1 MTDIKRNFRSYRG
14 MTIRNIKVY
23 AKDKMAILLS
33 LLTQIIVLGLYLM
46 FLKSNYVD
54 IINNGLE
61 GFKDLVS
68 KADIEG
74 LVNSWLI
81 SGVIGTSVVTVALN
95 TLNLM
100 VKDKEDKID
109 SDYRASSV
117 KGSTVVMSY
126 FSGAVA
132 STFII
137 SSILLSAGYIF
148 LACTGTFC
156 LDIPQQLLVY
166 ALTLLGSVSGTLVL
180 MLFISFFKKSATL
193 SSFGVMVSAS
203 IGFIVGAYVPVSQ
216 FSENVQTIVNLV
228 PGSQI
233 AAMMRNILVGPA
245 IDNIDK
251 TLDGIDKGQ
260 FAENAREMFAL
271 KLKIFGTEVDT
282 GFMLTYSFIIIAVF
296 AVLNIA
302 LYNIKIGKNNAG
314 VGIVCGVIPYI
325 NPPAYCGPV
334 FQVLH
339 KLYIAL
345 ALRVIQSMAEAA
357 LYGAEPHYN
366 IIAGNNIFRCA
377 PCVLISEGINGNIF
391 IAGGLYG
398 IGNLIYKIQHS
409 CGLNAAVGFFKS
421 PAFFALAV
429 IVIIILSYGNY
440 LQGSIRVVFFLKQSQ
455 HIFFFFFKHIRVH
468 KAGLVCRAFPVMQGK
483 LLRV

>member
-1 MTDIKRNFRSYRG
+1 MTGIKRNFRSYRG

-302 LYNIKIGKNNAG
+302 LYKISSKR
-314 VGIVCGVIPYI
+314 
-325 NPPAYCGPV
+325 
-334 FQVLH
+334 
-339 KLYIAL
+339 KD
-345 ALRVIQSMAEAA
+345 
-357 LYGAEPHYN
+357 
-366 IIAGNNIFRCA
+366 
-377 PCVLISEGINGNIF
+377 
-391 IAGGLYG
+391 
-398 IGNLIYKIQHS
+398 
-409 CGLNAAVGFFKS
+409 
-421 PAFFALAV
+421 
-429 IVIIILSYGNY
+429 
-440 LQGSIRVVFFLKQSQ
+440 
-455 HIFFFFFKHIRVH
+455 
-468 KAGLVCRAFPVMQGK
+468 
-483 LLRV
+483 

>member
-233 AAMMRNILVGPA
+233 AAMMRNILVGPT

-260 FAENAREMFAL
+260 FAEKAREMFAL
-271 KLKIFGTEVDT
+271 KLKIFGNEVDT

-302 LYNIKIGKNNAG
+302 LYKISSKR
-314 VGIVCGVIPYI
+314 
-325 NPPAYCGPV
+325 
-334 FQVLH
+334 
-339 KLYIAL
+339 KD
-345 ALRVIQSMAEAA
+345 
-357 LYGAEPHYN
+357 
-366 IIAGNNIFRCA
+366 
-377 PCVLISEGINGNIF
+377 
-391 IAGGLYG
+391 
-398 IGNLIYKIQHS
+398 
-409 CGLNAAVGFFKS
+409 
-421 PAFFALAV
+421 
-429 IVIIILSYGNY
+429 
-440 LQGSIRVVFFLKQSQ
+440 
-455 HIFFFFFKHIRVH
+455 
-468 KAGLVCRAFPVMQGK
+468 
-483 LLRV
+483 

>member
-61 GFKDLVS
+61 SFKDLVS

-302 LYNIKIGKNNAG
+302 LYKISSKR
-314 VGIVCGVIPYI
+314 
-325 NPPAYCGPV
+325 
-334 FQVLH
+334 
-339 KLYIAL
+339 KD
-345 ALRVIQSMAEAA
+345 
-357 LYGAEPHYN
+357 
-366 IIAGNNIFRCA
+366 
-377 PCVLISEGINGNIF
+377 
-391 IAGGLYG
+391 
-398 IGNLIYKIQHS
+398 
-409 CGLNAAVGFFKS
+409 
-421 PAFFALAV
+421 
-429 IVIIILSYGNY
+429 
-440 LQGSIRVVFFLKQSQ
+440 
-455 HIFFFFFKHIRVH
+455 
-468 KAGLVCRAFPVMQGK
+468 
-483 LLRV
+483 

>member
-260 FAENAREMFAL
+260 FAEKAREMFAL

-302 LYNIKIGKNNAG
+302 LYKISSKR
-314 VGIVCGVIPYI
+314 
-325 NPPAYCGPV
+325 
-334 FQVLH
+334 
-339 KLYIAL
+339 KD
-345 ALRVIQSMAEAA
+345 
-357 LYGAEPHYN
+357 
-366 IIAGNNIFRCA
+366 
-377 PCVLISEGINGNIF
+377 
-391 IAGGLYG
+391 
-398 IGNLIYKIQHS
+398 
-409 CGLNAAVGFFKS
+409 
-421 PAFFALAV
+421 
-429 IVIIILSYGNY
+429 
-440 LQGSIRVVFFLKQSQ
+440 
-455 HIFFFFFKHIRVH
+455 
-468 KAGLVCRAFPVMQGK
+468 
-483 LLRV
+483 

>member
-126 FSGAVA
+126 VSGAVA

-302 LYNIKIGKNNAG
+302 LYKISSKR
-314 VGIVCGVIPYI
+314 
-325 NPPAYCGPV
+325 
-334 FQVLH
+334 
-339 KLYIAL
+339 KD
-345 ALRVIQSMAEAA
+345 
-357 LYGAEPHYN
+357 
-366 IIAGNNIFRCA
+366 
-377 PCVLISEGINGNIF
+377 
-391 IAGGLYG
+391 
-398 IGNLIYKIQHS
+398 
-409 CGLNAAVGFFKS
+409 
-421 PAFFALAV
+421 
-429 IVIIILSYGNY
+429 
-440 LQGSIRVVFFLKQSQ
+440 
-455 HIFFFFFKHIRVH
+455 
-468 KAGLVCRAFPVMQGK
+468 
-483 LLRV
+483 

>member
-296 AVLNIA
+296 AVLNTA
-302 LYNIKIGKNNAG
+302 LYKISSKR
-314 VGIVCGVIPYI
+314 
-325 NPPAYCGPV
+325 
-334 FQVLH
+334 
-339 KLYIAL
+339 K
-345 ALRVIQSMAEAA
+345 E
-357 LYGAEPHYN
+357 
-366 IIAGNNIFRCA
+366 
-377 PCVLISEGINGNIF
+377 
-391 IAGGLYG
+391 
-398 IGNLIYKIQHS
+398 
-409 CGLNAAVGFFKS
+409 
-421 PAFFALAV
+421 
-429 IVIIILSYGNY
+429 
-440 LQGSIRVVFFLKQSQ
+440 
-455 HIFFFFFKHIRVH
+455 
-468 KAGLVCRAFPVMQGK
+468 
-483 LLRV
+483 

>member
-260 FAENAREMFAL
+260 FAEKAREMFAL
-271 KLKIFGTEVDT
+271 KLKIFGNEVDT

-302 LYNIKIGKNNAG
+302 LYKISSKR
-314 VGIVCGVIPYI
+314 
-325 NPPAYCGPV
+325 
-334 FQVLH
+334 
-339 KLYIAL
+339 KD
-345 ALRVIQSMAEAA
+345 
-357 LYGAEPHYN
+357 
-366 IIAGNNIFRCA
+366 
-377 PCVLISEGINGNIF
+377 
-391 IAGGLYG
+391 
-398 IGNLIYKIQHS
+398 
-409 CGLNAAVGFFKS
+409 
-421 PAFFALAV
+421 
-429 IVIIILSYGNY
+429 
-440 LQGSIRVVFFLKQSQ
+440 
-455 HIFFFFFKHIRVH
+455 
-468 KAGLVCRAFPVMQGK
+468 
-483 LLRV
+483 

>member
-233 AAMMRNILVGPA
+233 AAMIRNILVGPA

-302 LYNIKIGKNNAG
+302 LYKISSKR
-314 VGIVCGVIPYI
+314 
-325 NPPAYCGPV
+325 
-334 FQVLH
+334 
-339 KLYIAL
+339 KD
-345 ALRVIQSMAEAA
+345 
-357 LYGAEPHYN
+357 
-366 IIAGNNIFRCA
+366 
-377 PCVLISEGINGNIF
+377 
-391 IAGGLYG
+391 
-398 IGNLIYKIQHS
+398 
-409 CGLNAAVGFFKS
+409 
-421 PAFFALAV
+421 
-429 IVIIILSYGNY
+429 
-440 LQGSIRVVFFLKQSQ
+440 
-455 HIFFFFFKHIRVH
+455 
-468 KAGLVCRAFPVMQGK
+468 
-483 LLRV
+483 

>member
-1 MTDIKRNFRSYRG
+1 MTGIKRNFRSYRG

-61 GFKDLVS
+61 SFKDLVS

-302 LYNIKIGKNNAG
+302 LYKISSKR
-314 VGIVCGVIPYI
+314 
-325 NPPAYCGPV
+325 
-334 FQVLH
+334 
-339 KLYIAL
+339 KD
-345 ALRVIQSMAEAA
+345 
-357 LYGAEPHYN
+357 
-366 IIAGNNIFRCA
+366 
-377 PCVLISEGINGNIF
+377 
-391 IAGGLYG
+391 
-398 IGNLIYKIQHS
+398 
-409 CGLNAAVGFFKS
+409 
-421 PAFFALAV
+421 
-429 IVIIILSYGNY
+429 
-440 LQGSIRVVFFLKQSQ
+440 
-455 HIFFFFFKHIRVH
+455 
-468 KAGLVCRAFPVMQGK
+468 
-483 LLRV
+483 

>member
-302 LYNIKIGKNNAG
+302 LYKISSKR
-314 VGIVCGVIPYI
+314 
-325 NPPAYCGPV
+325 
-334 FQVLH
+334 
-339 KLYIAL
+339 KD
-345 ALRVIQSMAEAA
+345 
-357 LYGAEPHYN
+357 
-366 IIAGNNIFRCA
+366 
-377 PCVLISEGINGNIF
+377 
-391 IAGGLYG
+391 
-398 IGNLIYKIQHS
+398 
-409 CGLNAAVGFFKS
+409 
-421 PAFFALAV
+421 
-429 IVIIILSYGNY
+429 
-440 LQGSIRVVFFLKQSQ
+440 
-455 HIFFFFFKHIRVH
+455 
-468 KAGLVCRAFPVMQGK
+468 
-483 LLRV
+483 

>member
-100 VKDKEDKID
+100 VKDKID

-302 LYNIKIGKNNAG
+302 LYKISSKR
-314 VGIVCGVIPYI
+314 
-325 NPPAYCGPV
+325 
-334 FQVLH
+334 
-339 KLYIAL
+339 KD
-345 ALRVIQSMAEAA
+345 
-357 LYGAEPHYN
+357 
-366 IIAGNNIFRCA
+366 
-377 PCVLISEGINGNIF
+377 
-391 IAGGLYG
+391 
-398 IGNLIYKIQHS
+398 
-409 CGLNAAVGFFKS
+409 
-421 PAFFALAV
+421 
-429 IVIIILSYGNY
+429 
-440 LQGSIRVVFFLKQSQ
+440 
-455 HIFFFFFKHIRVH
+455 
-468 KAGLVCRAFPVMQGK
+468 
-483 LLRV
+483 

>member
-61 GFKDLVS
+61 GFKDLLS

-260 FAENAREMFAL
+260 FAEKAREMFAL
-271 KLKIFGTEVDT
+271 KLKIFGNEVDT

-302 LYNIKIGKNNAG
+302 LYKISSKR
-314 VGIVCGVIPYI
+314 
-325 NPPAYCGPV
+325 
-334 FQVLH
+334 
-339 KLYIAL
+339 KD
-345 ALRVIQSMAEAA
+345 
-357 LYGAEPHYN
+357 
-366 IIAGNNIFRCA
+366 
-377 PCVLISEGINGNIF
+377 
-391 IAGGLYG
+391 
-398 IGNLIYKIQHS
+398 
-409 CGLNAAVGFFKS
+409 
-421 PAFFALAV
+421 
-429 IVIIILSYGNY
+429 
-440 LQGSIRVVFFLKQSQ
+440 
-455 HIFFFFFKHIRVH
+455 
-468 KAGLVCRAFPVMQGK
+468 
-483 LLRV
+483 

>member
-166 ALTLLGSVSGTLVL
+166 ALTLFGSVSGTLVL

-302 LYNIKIGKNNAG
+302 LYKISSKR
-314 VGIVCGVIPYI
+314 
-325 NPPAYCGPV
+325 
-334 FQVLH
+334 
-339 KLYIAL
+339 KD
-345 ALRVIQSMAEAA
+345 
-357 LYGAEPHYN
+357 
-366 IIAGNNIFRCA
+366 
-377 PCVLISEGINGNIF
+377 
-391 IAGGLYG
+391 
-398 IGNLIYKIQHS
+398 
-409 CGLNAAVGFFKS
+409 
-421 PAFFALAV
+421 
-429 IVIIILSYGNY
+429 
-440 LQGSIRVVFFLKQSQ
+440 
-455 HIFFFFFKHIRVH
+455 
-468 KAGLVCRAFPVMQGK
+468 
-483 LLRV
+483 

>member
-271 KLKIFGTEVDT
+271 KLKIFGNEVDT

-302 LYNIKIGKNNAG
+302 LYKISSKR
-314 VGIVCGVIPYI
+314 
-325 NPPAYCGPV
+325 
-334 FQVLH
+334 
-339 KLYIAL
+339 KD
-345 ALRVIQSMAEAA
+345 
-357 LYGAEPHYN
+357 
-366 IIAGNNIFRCA
+366 
-377 PCVLISEGINGNIF
+377 
-391 IAGGLYG
+391 
-398 IGNLIYKIQHS
+398 
-409 CGLNAAVGFFKS
+409 
-421 PAFFALAV
+421 
-429 IVIIILSYGNY
+429 
-440 LQGSIRVVFFLKQSQ
+440 
-455 HIFFFFFKHIRVH
+455 
-468 KAGLVCRAFPVMQGK
+468 
-483 LLRV
+483 

>member
-233 AAMMRNILVGPA
+233 AAMMRNILVGPT

-271 KLKIFGTEVDT
+271 KLKIFGNEVDT

-302 LYNIKIGKNNAG
+302 LYKISSKR
-314 VGIVCGVIPYI
+314 
-325 NPPAYCGPV
+325 
-334 FQVLH
+334 
-339 KLYIAL
+339 KD
-345 ALRVIQSMAEAA
+345 
-357 LYGAEPHYN
+357 
-366 IIAGNNIFRCA
+366 
-377 PCVLISEGINGNIF
+377 
-391 IAGGLYG
+391 
-398 IGNLIYKIQHS
+398 
-409 CGLNAAVGFFKS
+409 
-421 PAFFALAV
+421 
-429 IVIIILSYGNY
+429 
-440 LQGSIRVVFFLKQSQ
+440 
-455 HIFFFFFKHIRVH
+455 
-468 KAGLVCRAFPVMQGK
+468 
-483 LLRV
+483 

>member
-61 GFKDLVS
+61 GFKDLLS

-271 KLKIFGTEVDT
+271 KLKIFGNEVDT

-302 LYNIKIGKNNAG
+302 LYKISSKR
-314 VGIVCGVIPYI
+314 
-325 NPPAYCGPV
+325 
-334 FQVLH
+334 
-339 KLYIAL
+339 KD
-345 ALRVIQSMAEAA
+345 
-357 LYGAEPHYN
+357 
-366 IIAGNNIFRCA
+366 
-377 PCVLISEGINGNIF
+377 
-391 IAGGLYG
+391 
-398 IGNLIYKIQHS
+398 
-409 CGLNAAVGFFKS
+409 
-421 PAFFALAV
+421 
-429 IVIIILSYGNY
+429 
-440 LQGSIRVVFFLKQSQ
+440 
-455 HIFFFFFKHIRVH
+455 
-468 KAGLVCRAFPVMQGK
+468 
-483 LLRV
+483 

>member
-1 MTDIKRNFRSYRG
+1 MTGIKRNFRSYRG

-61 GFKDLVS
+61 SFKYLVS

-233 AAMMRNILVGPA
+233 AAMMRNILVDPA

-302 LYNIKIGKNNAG
+302 LYKISSKR
-314 VGIVCGVIPYI
+314 
-325 NPPAYCGPV
+325 
-334 FQVLH
+334 
-339 KLYIAL
+339 KD
-345 ALRVIQSMAEAA
+345 
-357 LYGAEPHYN
+357 
-366 IIAGNNIFRCA
+366 
-377 PCVLISEGINGNIF
+377 
-391 IAGGLYG
+391 
-398 IGNLIYKIQHS
+398 
-409 CGLNAAVGFFKS
+409 
-421 PAFFALAV
+421 
-429 IVIIILSYGNY
+429 
-440 LQGSIRVVFFLKQSQ
+440 
-455 HIFFFFFKHIRVH
+455 
-468 KAGLVCRAFPVMQGK
+468 
-483 LLRV
+483 

>member
-61 GFKDLVS
+61 GFKDLLS

-302 LYNIKIGKNNAG
+302 LYKISSKR
-314 VGIVCGVIPYI
+314 
-325 NPPAYCGPV
+325 
-334 FQVLH
+334 
-339 KLYIAL
+339 KD
-345 ALRVIQSMAEAA
+345 
-357 LYGAEPHYN
+357 
-366 IIAGNNIFRCA
+366 
-377 PCVLISEGINGNIF
+377 
-391 IAGGLYG
+391 
-398 IGNLIYKIQHS
+398 
-409 CGLNAAVGFFKS
+409 
-421 PAFFALAV
+421 
-429 IVIIILSYGNY
+429 
-440 LQGSIRVVFFLKQSQ
+440 
-455 HIFFFFFKHIRVH
+455 
-468 KAGLVCRAFPVMQGK
+468 
-483 LLRV
+483 

>member
-61 GFKDLVS
+61 GFKELVS

-302 LYNIKIGKNNAG
+302 LYKISSKR
-314 VGIVCGVIPYI
+314 
-325 NPPAYCGPV
+325 
-334 FQVLH
+334 
-339 KLYIAL
+339 KD
-345 ALRVIQSMAEAA
+345 
-357 LYGAEPHYN
+357 
-366 IIAGNNIFRCA
+366 
-377 PCVLISEGINGNIF
+377 
-391 IAGGLYG
+391 
-398 IGNLIYKIQHS
+398 
-409 CGLNAAVGFFKS
+409 
-421 PAFFALAV
+421 
-429 IVIIILSYGNY
+429 
-440 LQGSIRVVFFLKQSQ
+440 
-455 HIFFFFFKHIRVH
+455 
-468 KAGLVCRAFPVMQGK
+468 
-483 LLRV
+483 

>member
-216 FSENVQTIVNLV
+216 
-228 PGSQI
+228 
-233 AAMMRNILVGPA
+233 
-245 IDNIDK
+245 
-251 TLDGIDKGQ
+251 
-260 FAENAREMFAL
+260 
-271 KLKIFGTEVDT
+271 
-282 GFMLTYSFIIIAVF
+282 
-296 AVLNIA
+296 
-302 LYNIKIGKNNAG
+302 
-314 VGIVCGVIPYI
+314 
-325 NPPAYCGPV
+325 
-334 FQVLH
+334 
-339 KLYIAL
+339 
-345 ALRVIQSMAEAA
+345 
-357 LYGAEPHYN
+357 
-366 IIAGNNIFRCA
+366 
-377 PCVLISEGINGNIF
+377 
-391 IAGGLYG
+391 
-398 IGNLIYKIQHS
+398 
-409 CGLNAAVGFFKS
+409 
-421 PAFFALAV
+421 
-429 IVIIILSYGNY
+429 
-440 LQGSIRVVFFLKQSQ
+440 
-455 HIFFFFFKHIRVH
+455 
-468 KAGLVCRAFPVMQGK
+468 
-483 LLRV
+483 

>member
-109 SDYRASSV
+109 SNYRASSV

-302 LYNIKIGKNNAG
+302 LYKISSKR
-314 VGIVCGVIPYI
+314 
-325 NPPAYCGPV
+325 
-334 FQVLH
+334 
-339 KLYIAL
+339 KD
-345 ALRVIQSMAEAA
+345 
-357 LYGAEPHYN
+357 
-366 IIAGNNIFRCA
+366 
-377 PCVLISEGINGNIF
+377 
-391 IAGGLYG
+391 
-398 IGNLIYKIQHS
+398 
-409 CGLNAAVGFFKS
+409 
-421 PAFFALAV
+421 
-429 IVIIILSYGNY
+429 
-440 LQGSIRVVFFLKQSQ
+440 
-455 HIFFFFFKHIRVH
+455 
-468 KAGLVCRAFPVMQGK
+468 
-483 LLRV
+483 

>member
-61 GFKDLVS
+61 SFKDLVS

-233 AAMMRNILVGPA
+233 AAMMRNILVDPA

-302 LYNIKIGKNNAG
+302 LYKISSKR
-314 VGIVCGVIPYI
+314 
-325 NPPAYCGPV
+325 
-334 FQVLH
+334 
-339 KLYIAL
+339 KD
-345 ALRVIQSMAEAA
+345 
-357 LYGAEPHYN
+357 
-366 IIAGNNIFRCA
+366 
-377 PCVLISEGINGNIF
+377 
-391 IAGGLYG
+391 
-398 IGNLIYKIQHS
+398 
-409 CGLNAAVGFFKS
+409 
-421 PAFFALAV
+421 
-429 IVIIILSYGNY
+429 
-440 LQGSIRVVFFLKQSQ
+440 
-455 HIFFFFFKHIRVH
+455 
-468 KAGLVCRAFPVMQGK
+468 
-483 LLRV
+483 

>member
-61 GFKDLVS
+61 DFKDLVS

-233 AAMMRNILVGPA
+233 AAMMRNILVGPT

-271 KLKIFGTEVDT
+271 KLKIFGNEVDT

-302 LYNIKIGKNNAG
+302 LYKISSKR
-314 VGIVCGVIPYI
+314 
-325 NPPAYCGPV
+325 
-334 FQVLH
+334 
-339 KLYIAL
+339 KD
-345 ALRVIQSMAEAA
+345 
-357 LYGAEPHYN
+357 
-366 IIAGNNIFRCA
+366 
-377 PCVLISEGINGNIF
+377 
-391 IAGGLYG
+391 
-398 IGNLIYKIQHS
+398 
-409 CGLNAAVGFFKS
+409 
-421 PAFFALAV
+421 
-429 IVIIILSYGNY
+429 
-440 LQGSIRVVFFLKQSQ
+440 
-455 HIFFFFFKHIRVH
+455 
-468 KAGLVCRAFPVMQGK
+468 
-483 LLRV
+483 

>member
-61 GFKDLVS
+61 DFKDLVS

-302 LYNIKIGKNNAG
+302 LYKISSKR
-314 VGIVCGVIPYI
+314 
-325 NPPAYCGPV
+325 
-334 FQVLH
+334 
-339 KLYIAL
+339 KD
-345 ALRVIQSMAEAA
+345 
-357 LYGAEPHYN
+357 
-366 IIAGNNIFRCA
+366 
-377 PCVLISEGINGNIF
+377 
-391 IAGGLYG
+391 
-398 IGNLIYKIQHS
+398 
-409 CGLNAAVGFFKS
+409 
-421 PAFFALAV
+421 
-429 IVIIILSYGNY
+429 
-440 LQGSIRVVFFLKQSQ
+440 
-455 HIFFFFFKHIRVH
+455 
-468 KAGLVCRAFPVMQGK
+468 
-483 LLRV
+483 

>member
-180 MLFISFFKKSATL
+180 MLFISFFKKNATL

-302 LYNIKIGKNNAG
+302 LYKISSKR
-314 VGIVCGVIPYI
+314 
-325 NPPAYCGPV
+325 
-334 FQVLH
+334 
-339 KLYIAL
+339 KD
-345 ALRVIQSMAEAA
+345 
-357 LYGAEPHYN
+357 
-366 IIAGNNIFRCA
+366 
-377 PCVLISEGINGNIF
+377 
-391 IAGGLYG
+391 
-398 IGNLIYKIQHS
+398 
-409 CGLNAAVGFFKS
+409 
-421 PAFFALAV
+421 
-429 IVIIILSYGNY
+429 
-440 LQGSIRVVFFLKQSQ
+440 
-455 HIFFFFFKHIRVH
+455 
-468 KAGLVCRAFPVMQGK
+468 
-483 LLRV
+483 

>member
-1 MTDIKRNFRSYRG
+1 MTGIKRNFRSYRG

-61 GFKDLVS
+61 SFKDLVS

-156 LDIPQQLLVY
+156 LDIPQQLLVS

-233 AAMMRNILVGPA
+233 AAMMRNILVDPA

-302 LYNIKIGKNNAG
+302 LYKISSKR
-314 VGIVCGVIPYI
+314 
-325 NPPAYCGPV
+325 
-334 FQVLH
+334 
-339 KLYIAL
+339 KD
-345 ALRVIQSMAEAA
+345 
-357 LYGAEPHYN
+357 
-366 IIAGNNIFRCA
+366 
-377 PCVLISEGINGNIF
+377 
-391 IAGGLYG
+391 
-398 IGNLIYKIQHS
+398 
-409 CGLNAAVGFFKS
+409 
-421 PAFFALAV
+421 
-429 IVIIILSYGNY
+429 
-440 LQGSIRVVFFLKQSQ
+440 
-455 HIFFFFFKHIRVH
+455 
-468 KAGLVCRAFPVMQGK
+468 
-483 LLRV
+483 

>member
-302 LYNIKIGKNNAG
+302 LYKNSS
-314 VGIVCGVIPYI
+314 
-325 NPPAYCGPV
+325 
-334 FQVLH
+334 
-339 KLYIAL
+339 K
-345 ALRVIQSMAEAA
+345 R
-357 LYGAEPHYN
+357 
-366 IIAGNNIFRCA
+366 
-377 PCVLISEGINGNIF
+377 
-391 IAGGLYG
+391 
-398 IGNLIYKIQHS
+398 KD
-409 CGLNAAVGFFKS
+409 
-421 PAFFALAV
+421 
-429 IVIIILSYGNY
+429 
-440 LQGSIRVVFFLKQSQ
+440 
-455 HIFFFFFKHIRVH
+455 
-468 KAGLVCRAFPVMQGK
+468 
-483 LLRV
+483 

>member
-233 AAMMRNILVGPA
+233 AAMMRNILVGPT

-251 TLDGIDKGQ
+251 TLDAIDKGQ
-260 FAENAREMFAL
+260 FAEKAREMFAL
-271 KLKIFGTEVDT
+271 KLKIFGNEVDT

-302 LYNIKIGKNNAG
+302 LYKISSKR
-314 VGIVCGVIPYI
+314 
-325 NPPAYCGPV
+325 
-334 FQVLH
+334 
-339 KLYIAL
+339 KD
-345 ALRVIQSMAEAA
+345 
-357 LYGAEPHYN
+357 
-366 IIAGNNIFRCA
+366 
-377 PCVLISEGINGNIF
+377 
-391 IAGGLYG
+391 
-398 IGNLIYKIQHS
+398 
-409 CGLNAAVGFFKS
+409 
-421 PAFFALAV
+421 
-429 IVIIILSYGNY
+429 
-440 LQGSIRVVFFLKQSQ
+440 
-455 HIFFFFFKHIRVH
+455 
-468 KAGLVCRAFPVMQGK
+468 
-483 LLRV
+483 

>member
-251 TLDGIDKGQ
+251 TLDAIDKGQ

-271 KLKIFGTEVDT
+271 KLKIFGNEVDT

-302 LYNIKIGKNNAG
+302 LYKISSKR
-314 VGIVCGVIPYI
+314 
-325 NPPAYCGPV
+325 
-334 FQVLH
+334 
-339 KLYIAL
+339 KD
-345 ALRVIQSMAEAA
+345 
-357 LYGAEPHYN
+357 
-366 IIAGNNIFRCA
+366 
-377 PCVLISEGINGNIF
+377 
-391 IAGGLYG
+391 
-398 IGNLIYKIQHS
+398 
-409 CGLNAAVGFFKS
+409 
-421 PAFFALAV
+421 
-429 IVIIILSYGNY
+429 
-440 LQGSIRVVFFLKQSQ
+440 
-455 HIFFFFFKHIRVH
+455 
-468 KAGLVCRAFPVMQGK
+468 
-483 LLRV
+483 

>member
-33 LLTQIIVLGLYLM
+33 LLTQIFVLGLYLM

-302 LYNIKIGKNNAG
+302 LYKISSKR
-314 VGIVCGVIPYI
+314 
-325 NPPAYCGPV
+325 
-334 FQVLH
+334 
-339 KLYIAL
+339 KD
-345 ALRVIQSMAEAA
+345 
-357 LYGAEPHYN
+357 
-366 IIAGNNIFRCA
+366 
-377 PCVLISEGINGNIF
+377 
-391 IAGGLYG
+391 
-398 IGNLIYKIQHS
+398 
-409 CGLNAAVGFFKS
+409 
-421 PAFFALAV
+421 
-429 IVIIILSYGNY
+429 
-440 LQGSIRVVFFLKQSQ
+440 
-455 HIFFFFFKHIRVH
+455 
-468 KAGLVCRAFPVMQGK
+468 
-483 LLRV
+483 

>member
-148 LACTGTFC
+148 LACKGTFC
-156 LDIPQQLLVY
+156 LDLPQQLLVY

-260 FAENAREMFAL
+260 FAEKAREMFAL
-271 KLKIFGTEVDT
+271 KLKIFGNEVDT

-302 LYNIKIGKNNAG
+302 LYKISSKR
-314 VGIVCGVIPYI
+314 
-325 NPPAYCGPV
+325 
-334 FQVLH
+334 
-339 KLYIAL
+339 KD
-345 ALRVIQSMAEAA
+345 
-357 LYGAEPHYN
+357 
-366 IIAGNNIFRCA
+366 
-377 PCVLISEGINGNIF
+377 
-391 IAGGLYG
+391 
-398 IGNLIYKIQHS
+398 
-409 CGLNAAVGFFKS
+409 
-421 PAFFALAV
+421 
-429 IVIIILSYGNY
+429 
-440 LQGSIRVVFFLKQSQ
+440 
-455 HIFFFFFKHIRVH
+455 
-468 KAGLVCRAFPVMQGK
+468 
-483 LLRV
+483 

>member
-23 AKDKMAILLS
+23 ARDKMAILLS

-302 LYNIKIGKNNAG
+302 LYKISSKR
-314 VGIVCGVIPYI
+314 
-325 NPPAYCGPV
+325 
-334 FQVLH
+334 
-339 KLYIAL
+339 KD
-345 ALRVIQSMAEAA
+345 
-357 LYGAEPHYN
+357 
-366 IIAGNNIFRCA
+366 
-377 PCVLISEGINGNIF
+377 
-391 IAGGLYG
+391 
-398 IGNLIYKIQHS
+398 
-409 CGLNAAVGFFKS
+409 
-421 PAFFALAV
+421 
-429 IVIIILSYGNY
+429 
-440 LQGSIRVVFFLKQSQ
+440 
-455 HIFFFFFKHIRVH
+455 
-468 KAGLVCRAFPVMQGK
+468 
-483 LLRV
+483 

>member
-180 MLFISFFKKSATL
+180 MLFISFSKKS
-193 SSFGVMVSAS
+193 
-203 IGFIVGAYVPVSQ
+203 AYVPVSQ

-271 KLKIFGTEVDT
+271 KLKIFGNEVDT

-302 LYNIKIGKNNAG
+302 LYKISSKR
-314 VGIVCGVIPYI
+314 
-325 NPPAYCGPV
+325 
-334 FQVLH
+334 
-339 KLYIAL
+339 KD
-345 ALRVIQSMAEAA
+345 
-357 LYGAEPHYN
+357 
-366 IIAGNNIFRCA
+366 
-377 PCVLISEGINGNIF
+377 
-391 IAGGLYG
+391 
-398 IGNLIYKIQHS
+398 
-409 CGLNAAVGFFKS
+409 
-421 PAFFALAV
+421 
-429 IVIIILSYGNY
+429 
-440 LQGSIRVVFFLKQSQ
+440 
-455 HIFFFFFKHIRVH
+455 
-468 KAGLVCRAFPVMQGK
+468 
-483 LLRV
+483 

>member
-81 SGVIGTSVVTVALN
+81 SGVIGTSGVTVALN

-302 LYNIKIGKNNAG
+302 LYKISSKR
-314 VGIVCGVIPYI
+314 
-325 NPPAYCGPV
+325 
-334 FQVLH
+334 
-339 KLYIAL
+339 KD
-345 ALRVIQSMAEAA
+345 
-357 LYGAEPHYN
+357 
-366 IIAGNNIFRCA
+366 
-377 PCVLISEGINGNIF
+377 
-391 IAGGLYG
+391 
-398 IGNLIYKIQHS
+398 
-409 CGLNAAVGFFKS
+409 
-421 PAFFALAV
+421 
-429 IVIIILSYGNY
+429 
-440 LQGSIRVVFFLKQSQ
+440 
-455 HIFFFFFKHIRVH
+455 
-468 KAGLVCRAFPVMQGK
+468 
-483 LLRV
+483 

>member
-1 MTDIKRNFRSYRG
+1 MTGIKRNFRSYRG

-61 GFKDLVS
+61 SFKDLVS

-233 AAMMRNILVGPA
+233 AAMMRNILVDPA

-302 LYNIKIGKNNAG
+302 LYKISSKR
-314 VGIVCGVIPYI
+314 
-325 NPPAYCGPV
+325 
-334 FQVLH
+334 
-339 KLYIAL
+339 KD
-345 ALRVIQSMAEAA
+345 
-357 LYGAEPHYN
+357 
-366 IIAGNNIFRCA
+366 
-377 PCVLISEGINGNIF
+377 
-391 IAGGLYG
+391 
-398 IGNLIYKIQHS
+398 
-409 CGLNAAVGFFKS
+409 
-421 PAFFALAV
+421 
-429 IVIIILSYGNY
+429 
-440 LQGSIRVVFFLKQSQ
+440 
-455 HIFFFFFKHIRVH
+455 
-468 KAGLVCRAFPVMQGK
+468 
-483 LLRV
+483 

>member
-282 GFMLTYSFIIIAVF
+282 GFMLTYSFIIIVVF

-302 LYNIKIGKNNAG
+302 LYKISSKR
-314 VGIVCGVIPYI
+314 
-325 NPPAYCGPV
+325 
-334 FQVLH
+334 
-339 KLYIAL
+339 KD
-345 ALRVIQSMAEAA
+345 
-357 LYGAEPHYN
+357 
-366 IIAGNNIFRCA
+366 
-377 PCVLISEGINGNIF
+377 
-391 IAGGLYG
+391 
-398 IGNLIYKIQHS
+398 
-409 CGLNAAVGFFKS
+409 
-421 PAFFALAV
+421 
-429 IVIIILSYGNY
+429 
-440 LQGSIRVVFFLKQSQ
+440 
-455 HIFFFFFKHIRVH
+455 
-468 KAGLVCRAFPVMQGK
+468 
-483 LLRV
+483 